1 MDESDRLLLSRI
13 AKPVYGG
20 IGHILMFH
28 RVCPEQEM
36 ISAPGLSPIEV
47 SVEQFNRL
55 LDFFETKKYQFLSLD
70 KVLENL
76 LARRQT
82 RFVSITFDDGYL
94 DNKTIAYPILKKRNI
109 PFAIYVTNSFPDR
122 TAVLWQYLLDDAIK
136 QQRIIQ
142 FPWEE
147 KSYKLDFHDT
157 AQISAFVATVRELI
171 KDTTLSKMSELLLLI
186 FQQTV
191 PDPYQL
197 TKDKTLSWEQIEEI
211 SKDPLVTIGAHTLNH
226 QPLVRMDFE
235 AAHMDIL
242 QSKSALEQHL
252 GKKIHH
258 FAYPFGDVSPREV
271 ELVYKSGFLTAVTTR
286 MGNIFR
292 NSSHHLLTLP
302 RLNGVEMKE
311 DLQTE
316 IMVNG
321 LTAMTRNRFARIGK
335 V

>member
-1 MDESDRLLLSRI
+1 MDTSNQLFLSRI
-13 AKPVYGG
+13 VKPIYGG
-20 IGHILMFH
+20 IGNILMFH

-47 SVEQFNRL
+47 SVEQFTRI
-55 LDFFETKKYQFLSLD
+55 LDFFETRKYQFLSLD
-70 KVLENL
+70 QVLENL
-76 LARRQT
+76 LARRRT

-94 DNKTIAYPILKKRNI
+94 DNQTIAYPILKKRNF

-136 QQRIIQ
+136 QQKTIQ

-157 AQISAFVATVRELI
+157 AQIPTFVSTIRELI
-171 KDTTLSKMSELLLLI
+171 KDTNLSKMTELLMLI

-197 TKDKTLSWEQIEEI
+197 TKEKTFSWEQIEEI

-226 QPLVRMDFE
+226 QPLVRLDFE
-235 AAHMDIL
+235 SAHMDIL
-242 QSKSALEQHL
+242 ESKSSLEKHL
-252 GKKIHH
+252 GKKVNH

-292 NSSHHLLTLP
+292 ISSHHLLTLP

>member
-1 MDESDRLLLSRI
+1 MDQSDQLLLSRI
-13 AKPVYGG
+13 VKPIYAGM
-20 IGHILMFH
+20 GHILMFH
-28 RVCPEQEM
+28 RVCPEQDM
-36 ISAPGLSPIEV
+36 ITAPGLSPIEV
-47 SVEQFNRL
+47 STDQFNRI
-55 LDFFETKKYQFLSLD
+55 LDFFETRGYQFLSLD
-70 KVLENL
+70 QVLENL
-76 LARRQT
+76 LAKKRT

-94 DNKTIAYPILKKRNI
+94 DNQTIAYPILKKRNI
-109 PFAIYVTNSFPDR
+109 PFSIYITNSFPDR
-122 TAVLWQYLLDDAIK
+122 TAVLWQYLLDYAVK
-136 QQRIIQ
+136 QQKSIQ
-142 FPWEE
+142 FSWDE
-147 KSYKLDFHDT
+147 KTYKIDFHDT
-157 AQISAFVATVRELI
+157 NQISAFVATIRELI
-171 KDTTLSKMSELLLLI
+171 KNTSFSKMNDLLMLI
-186 FQQTV
+186 FQQITL
-191 PDPYQL
+191 DPYQL
-197 TKDKTLSWEQIEEI
+197 TTEKTLSWEQIEDL

-235 AAHMDIL
+235 TAYMDII

-252 GKKIHH
+252 GKKAHH

-302 RLNGVEMKE
+302 RLNGVEMKN